1 MNREDRSEE
10 RPLGPSFG
18 CPVGRVDHAQILLG
32 HGGGGLLTH
41 RLLEQVFR
49 PAFTNPLLD
58 ARHDGAVLTVG
69 SERLA
74 FTTDSYV
81 VRPLFFP
88 GGDIGTLAV
97 NGTINDLTMCG
108 ARPLFLSVAFIL
120 EEGLPIEILYR
131 VVASMRQAAQ
141 SAGVQIVTGDTKVVD
156 RGKGDGLYINTAGV
170 GLIMHGLTI
179 APTAIRPG
187 DAVLLSGDIGRH
199 GMAIMAVR
207 EGLEFETTIISDCAA
222 VAEPVQA
229 LLTAGIEVHCLRDLT
244 RGGLATALVEIAEAA
259 RLHIHL
265 EETAIPIQ
273 EEVRGACEIL
283 GLDPLYVANEGRFVC
298 FVPLAQKEAA
308 LDILRQYPVA
318 TDAHQIGEVREGTE
332 GLVTIKGTLGTS
344 RVLDMLSGEQ
354 LPRIC

>member
-1 MNREDRSEE
+1 
-10 RPLGPSFG
+10 
-18 CPVGRVDHAQILLG
+18 VAWTDHTQILLG

-41 RLLEQVFR
+41 RLIEQVFR

-58 ARHDGAVLTVG
+58 ARHDGAILSVG
-69 SERLA
+69 GERLA

-97 NGTINDLTMCG
+97 NGTINDLAMCG
-108 ARPLFLSVAFIL
+108 AHPLFLSAAFIL
-120 EEGLPIEILYR
+120 EEGFPLEMLRR

-170 GLIMHGLTI
+170 GRIEHSQII

-187 DAVLLSGDIGRH
+187 DAVLLNGDIGRH

-207 EGLEFETTIISDCAA
+207 EGLEFETTLVSDCAA
-222 VAEPVQA
+222 VAEPVRA
-229 LLTAGIEVHCLRDLT
+229 LLAAGIEVHCLRDLT

-259 RLHIHL
+259 GLHVHL
-265 EETAIPIQ
+265 EEMAIPIL
-273 EEVRGACEIL
+273 EEVRGACEVL

-298 FVPLAQKEAA
+298 FVPAAQEEHA
-308 LDILRQYPVA
+308 LGILRRHPVA
-318 TDAHQIGEVREGTE
+318 AGARRIGEVRDDAAGH
-332 GLVTIKGTLGTS
+332 VTISGQLGTG
-344 RVLDMLSGEQ
+344 RILDRLSGEQ

>member
-1 MNREDRSEE
+1 MIVPSSALSVRRTIHAAPLWSPLRAPALPIIVTVVCPAKELERPHRAKEDLGMNREDRSEE

-120 EEGLPIEILYR
+120 EEGLPIDTLRR
-131 VVASMRQAAQ
+131 VVQSMSTATAA
-141 SAGVQIVTGDTKVVD
+141 AGVRLVTGDTKVVD
-156 RGKGDGLYINTAGV
+156 RGKGDGVYVNTAGIGVVEHAARV
-170 GLIMHGLTI
+170 GP
-179 APTAIRPG
+179 ASVQPG
-187 DAVLLSGDIGRH
+187 DVILLSGDLGRH
-199 GMAIMAVR
+199 GIAIMA
-207 EGLEFETTIISDCAA
+207 
-222 VAEPVQA
+222 
-229 LLTAGIEVHCLRDLT
+229 
-244 RGGLATALVEIAEAA
+244 A
-259 RLHIHL
+259 R
-265 EETAIPIQ
+265 
-273 EEVRGACEIL
+273 
-283 GLDPLYVANEGRFVC
+283 
-298 FVPLAQKEAA
+298 
-308 LDILRQYPVA
+308 
-318 TDAHQIGEVREGTE
+318 
-332 GLVTIKGTLGTS
+332 
-344 RVLDMLSGEQ
+344 
-354 LPRIC
+354 